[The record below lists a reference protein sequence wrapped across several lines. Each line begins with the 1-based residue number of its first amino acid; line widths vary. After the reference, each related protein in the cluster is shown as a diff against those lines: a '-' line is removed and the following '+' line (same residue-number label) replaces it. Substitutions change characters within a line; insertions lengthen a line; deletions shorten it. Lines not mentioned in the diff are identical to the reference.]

1 MAQANETRNDEN
13 KTNTTTRR
21 ATMVVANWQAGRQ
34 IKESGQGRGQ
44 RPERQ
49 EGRLAEGQAA
59 QGGVRNPL
67 ISARPSPHPYP
78 TTPKSVMAV
87 YA

>member
-59 QGGVRNPL
+59 QG
-67 ISARPSPHPYP
+67 SPRRCV
-78 TTPKSVMAV
+78 TTTAAAGSRRCFVGQTGSV
-87 YA
+87 